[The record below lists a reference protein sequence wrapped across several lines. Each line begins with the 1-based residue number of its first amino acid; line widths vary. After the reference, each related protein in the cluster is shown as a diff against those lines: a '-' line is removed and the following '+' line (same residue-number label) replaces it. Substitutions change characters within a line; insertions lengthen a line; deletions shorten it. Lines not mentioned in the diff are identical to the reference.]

1 MKQDISQSIEACA
14 AHYGE
19 DADAMRNY
27 LIEGERKA
35 YLLDNRSAIRFDKQ
49 GNLAEDILTAYSKY
63 GFYIFE
69 GVLAQE
75 ELQDIEKDLDSIRES
90 YPSEPNGKLT
100 KDGKPALG
108 ADCLGPNLVWSKP
121 LGDPLGGTA
130 LANGRHQVKLF
141 GLSIGN

>member
-1 MKQDISQSIEACA
+1 MKQDISRSIEACA

-35 YLLDNRSAIRFDKQ
+35 YLLDNRGAIRFDKQ
-49 GNLAEDILTAYSKY
+49 ANLAEDILTAYSKY

-75 ELQDIEKDLDSIRES
+75 ELQDIKMIWI
-90 YPSEPNGKLT
+90 
-100 KDGKPALG
+100 A
-108 ADCLGPNLVWSKP
+108 
-121 LGDPLGGTA
+121 
-130 LANGRHQVKLF
+130 
-141 GLSIGN
+141 

>member
-1 MKQDISQSIEACA
+1 M
-14 AHYGE
+14 
-19 DADAMRNY
+19 
-27 LIEGERKA
+27 
-35 YLLDNRSAIRFDKQ
+35 
-49 GNLAEDILTAYSKY
+49 AEDILTAYSKY

-121 LGDPLGGTA
+121 LGDPLKYIK
-130 LANGRHQVKLF
+130 RHHYNNSPYRTCDRSSNWHKD
-141 GLSIGN
+141 